1 MKTDQVTY
9 RRVARVVLG
18 AALILMVPW
27 LAMRVTDQM
36 DWGLAD
42 FALAGALL
50 VGIGLLYEL
59 AARHGDTLAYRA
71 AVGVALAAA
80 LMLVWMNLAVGIIG
94 SEDNPAN
101 LMYVGVL
108 AVAAIG
114 AVLGRF
120 RTRGMAH
127 AMFATA
133 VAQGLVA
140 AIALIFGLGAPGN
153 GPLEILALNGFF
165 AGLFT
170 GSAWLFRQAA
180 REEQTQRGAGLAG

>member
-1 MKTDQVTY
+1 MKTDQATP

-50 VGIGLLYEL
+50 VGAGLLYEL
-59 AARHGDTLAYRA
+59 AAGHGDSLAYRA
-71 AVGVALAAA
+71 AVAIALAAA
-80 LMLVWMNLAVGIIG
+80 LLLVWMNLAVGIIG

-101 LMYVGVL
+101 VMYIGVL
-108 AVAAIG
+108 AITGIG

-120 RTRGMAH
+120 QARGMAR
-127 AMFATA
+127 AMFATV
-133 VAQGLVA
+133 VAHGLVA
-140 AIALIFGLGAPGN
+140 VVTLSFGLGAPAS
-153 GPLEILALNGFF
+153 GPLEILALNGVFAALF
-165 AGLFT
+165 AGSGL
-170 GSAWLFRQAA
+170 LFRHAA
-180 REEQTQRGAGLAG
+180 REPTRRGAGLVG

>member
-1 MKTDQVTY
+1 MRTDQATP
-9 RRVARVVLG
+9 RRVARVVI
-18 AALILMVPW
+18 AASLILMVPW

-50 VGIGLLYEL
+50 VGAGLLYEL
-59 AARHGDTLAYRA
+59 AAGHGDSLAYRA
-71 AVGVALAAA
+71 AVAIALAAA
-80 LMLVWMNLAVGIIG
+80 LLLVWMNLAVGIIG

-101 LMYVGVL
+101 VMYIGVL
-108 AVAAIG
+108 AVAGIG

-120 RTRGMAH
+120 RTRGMAY

-140 AIALIFGLGAPGN
+140 AIALIFGLGAPGS

-170 GSAWLFRQAA
+170 GSALLFRHAA